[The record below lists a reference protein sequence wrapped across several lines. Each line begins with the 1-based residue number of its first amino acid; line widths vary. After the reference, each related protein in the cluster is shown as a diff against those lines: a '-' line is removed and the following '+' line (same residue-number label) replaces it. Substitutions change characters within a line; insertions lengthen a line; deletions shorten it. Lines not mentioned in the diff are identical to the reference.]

1 MQRDP
6 RTLQH
11 AATTFCEPKVYNVDL
26 ILRIT
31 LQKALHSC
39 HGSQA
44 VRNEVV
50 AADAAFL
57 QREVERL
64 SGELAEAC
72 SGAAETAALRAE
84 LAAATAAGSHL
95 AEELAAAESAV
106 RATQARGSGAAVM
119 RVQHSSLP
127 RNDPHKS
134 SVLQALASN
143 CGDARTGASWT
154 STSGS
159 HHAHRAC
166 L

>member
-1 MQRDP
+1 
-6 RTLQH
+6 LCH
-11 AATTFCEPKVYNVDL
+11 DL
-26 ILRIT
+26 
-31 LQKALHSC
+31 
-39 HGSQA
+39 QA

-106 RATQARGSGAAVM
+106 RTTQARSLSANPIG
-119 RVQHSSLP
+119 VQHSSILRAQVSHGTATACVCVRQSCQGLAQPEQNTLAAIAVIKRFAPASLP
-127 RNDPHKS
+127 AIQGAR
-134 SVLQALASN
+134 SVVVPFCVPLSY
-143 CGDARTGASWT
+143 T
-154 STSGS
+154 SQ
-159 HHAHRAC
+159 RE
-166 L
+166 